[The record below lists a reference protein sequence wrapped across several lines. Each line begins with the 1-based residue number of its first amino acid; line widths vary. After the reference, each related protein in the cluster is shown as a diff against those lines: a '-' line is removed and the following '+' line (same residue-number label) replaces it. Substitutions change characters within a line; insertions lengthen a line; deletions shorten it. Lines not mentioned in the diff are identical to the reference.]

1 MSTDKTTKR
10 AVGGFIIWFALIL
23 FIINV
28 DYFPDY
34 DYNVLTGIVMTLL
47 FLMIYSLIIFDD

>member
-1 MSTDKTTKR
+1 MSIDKLTKR
-10 AVGGFIIWFALIL
+10 AVGGFIIWFALIM
-23 FIINV
+23 FIMNV
-28 DYFPDY
+28 DYFPTY